1 MSWVYKTGIRMR
13 NQILKIQKK
22 TSFLLTVFITL
33 VALLV
38 SATPTFTPTAFATN
52 CSPITGGSIT
62 DNGDGN
68 WLLRWNPLPDT
79 TDIVYLIIFAKSGDV
94 YLDWYGYGD
103 GYILIPY
110 PYVAPTASSLL
121 ISKSSLISLM
131 NLRGVTNLDLS
142 VRKDNPVVNCNP
154 VTPLGQISLLAAPAF
169 TLSSTSETANAASA
183 VAGYTINSTGGAI
196 ASYSISPAVSNGLSF
211 STTTGLISGTPTA
224 QASAVTYTITATNA
238 TSTANATFSLTVNP
252 NPAIA
257 VAAAAEAARIAAVA
271 AEAARNAAAVAAQ
284 KQRELTE
291 ILSVIP
297 AIAGL
302 AFNLAVLT
310 TYLFAPEKSFLPK
323 VLSPKMINTKSL
335 VYLKATNMKSK
346 DVDVFVSE
354 NSLEPVKPSTQISP
368 FYVEQ
373 ENKKTLKVKTG
384 KSLFLVAPPAKKIQY
399 TIKFPKG
406 ASADLV
412 NAQPR
417 KQASAILQGV
427 RFTKKGTYQ
436 LSVKT
441 ESDKFRMTVIVS

>member
-1 MSWVYKTGIRMR
+1 MQYKFLNSRG
-13 NQILKIQKK
+13 KP
-22 TSFLLTVFITL
+22 SFLLTVFITL
-33 VALLV
+33 GALLL

-52 CSPITGGSIT
+52 CSAITGGSIS

-68 WLLRWNPLPDT
+68 WLLSWDPLPDT
-79 TDIVYLIIFAKSGDV
+79 TDIVYLIIFVKSGDQ
-94 YLDWYGYGD
+94 YLDWYDNGD
-103 GYILIPY
+103 GYTLIPY
-110 PYVAPTASSLL
+110 PFVAPTASSVLV
-121 ISKSSLISLM
+121 SKSSLISLM
-131 NLRGVTNLDLS
+131 NLRGVQNLDLS

-154 VTPLGQISLLAAPAF
+154 VTFLGQINLLAAPAF
-169 TLSSTSETANAASA
+169 TLSSISETANAASA
-183 VAGYTINSTGGAI
+183 VSGYTINSTGGAI
-196 ASYSISPAVSNGLSF
+196 ASYSISPTISNGLSF

-257 VAAAAEAARIAAVA
+257 AAAAAEAARIAASA
-271 AEAARNAAAVAAQ
+271 AEAARNAAAAAAQ

-310 TYLFAPEKSFLPK
+310 TYLFAPEKSFLSKVPK
-323 VLSPKMINTKSL
+323 PKMINTKSL
-335 VYLKATNMKSK
+335 VYLKATHMKNK

-354 NSLEPVKPSTQISP
+354 NSLEPVKPSTEISP
-368 FYVEQ
+368 IYVKQ
-373 ENKKTLKVKTG
+373 ENKKTLKIKTG

-406 ASADLV
+406 VSADLV

-417 KQASAILQGV
+417 KQTLAILQGV

-441 ESDKFRMTVIVS
+441 EQETFQLTAIVS

>member
-1 MSWVYKTGIRMR
+1 MHHEFVNSR
-13 NQILKIQKK
+13 KK
-22 TSFLLTVFITL
+22 TSFLVTVFITL
-33 VALLV
+33 GALFL
-38 SATPTFTPTAFATN
+38 STTPTFTSTAFATN
-52 CSPITGGSIT
+52 CSAITGGSIS

-68 WLLRWNPLPDT
+68 WLMTWDPLPDT
-79 TDIVYLIIFAKSGDV
+79 SNIAYLIIFAKSGDGV
-94 YLDWYGYGD
+94 QSWYNNGD
-103 GYILIPY
+103 GFSWTWPDTVL
-110 PYVAPTASSLL
+110 PTASSFLL
-121 ISKSSLISLM
+121 SKSTAITFM
-131 NLRGVTNLDLS
+131 NLNGIQNIDFS

-154 VTPLGQISLLAAPAF
+154 VTYLGRISLLAAPAF
-169 TLSSTSETANAASA
+169 TLSRTSETANAASA
-183 VAGYTINSTGGAI
+183 ISGYTINSTGGTI
-196 ASYSISPAVSNGLSF
+196 ASYSISPAISNGLSF
-211 STTTGLISGTPTA
+211 STTTGLISGIPTA

-257 VAAAAEAARIAAVA
+257 AAAA
-271 AEAARNAAAVAAQ
+271 AEAARNAAALAAQ

-302 AFNLAVLT
+302 ALNLAILT
-310 TYLFAPEKSFLPK
+310 TAWLAPKKL
-323 VLSPKMINTKSL
+323 LSPKVFNPKTININSL
-335 VYLKATNMKSK
+335 VYLKAKNMHKK

-354 NSLEPVKPSTQISP
+354 NSVEPVKPTTQISP
-368 FYVEQ
+368 IYIKQ

-384 KSLFLVAPPAKKIQY
+384 KAVFLVAPPAKKIQY

-412 NAQPR
+412 NAQPS
-417 KQASAILQGV
+417 KQTSTILQGV

-441 ESDKFRMTVIVS
+441 ESDKFRMTVIVV

>member
-1 MSWVYKTGIRMR
+1 
-13 NQILKIQKK
+13 
-22 TSFLLTVFITL
+22 LL
-33 VALLV
+33 AWD
-38 SATPTFTPTAFATN
+38 A
-52 CSPITGGSIT
+52 
-62 DNGDGN
+62 
-68 WLLRWNPLPDT
+68 LPDT
-79 TDIVYLIIFAKSGDV
+79 SNIAYLIIFAKSGDV
-94 YLDWYGYGD
+94 YLEWYGYGD

-121 ISKSSLISLM
+121 VSKSSLISLM
-131 NLRGVTNLDLS
+131 NLRGVQNLDLS

-154 VTPLGQISLLAAPAF
+154 VTPLGQISLLAAPAI
-169 TLSSTSETANAASA
+169 TLSSISETANAASA

-238 TSTANATFSLTVNP
+238 TSTASATFTLTVNP
-252 NPAIA
+252 NPAI
-257 VAAAAEAARIAAVA
+257 AAAAEAARIAAA
-271 AEAARNAAAVAAQ
+271 AEAARIAAAAEAARIAAAAAQ

-291 ILSVIP
+291 ILSLIP

-323 VLSPKMINTKSL
+323 VLNPKMINTKSL
-335 VYLKATNMKSK
+335 VYLKATDMKSR

-412 NAQPR
+412 NAQPS
-417 KQASAILQGV
+417 KQTSTILQGV

-441 ESDKFRMTVIVS
+441 ESDKFQMTVIVI

>member
-1 MSWVYKTGIRMR
+1 MSWVYKTGIKMR
-13 NQILKIQKK
+13 KQILKIQKK
-22 TSFLLTVFITL
+22 TSFLLTMFITL

-52 CSPITGGSIT
+52 CSAITGGSIT

-68 WLLRWNPLPDT
+68 WLLAWDALPDT
-79 TDIVYLIIFAKSGDV
+79 SNIAYLIIFATSDAGDQS
-94 YLDWYGYGD
+94 WYNNGD
-103 GYILIPY
+103 GYIWTPY
-110 PYVAPTASSLL
+110 PYVSPSTTSRT
-121 ISKSSLISLM
+121 ISKSSVVSFANSNSLQSI
-131 NLRGVTNLDLS
+131 TFKI
-142 VRKDNPVVNCNP
+142 RKDNPAVNCNP
-154 VTPLGQISLLAAPAF
+154 LTTLGQINLLAAPAF
-169 TLSSTSETANAASA
+169 TLSSTSETANAGSA

-196 ASYSISPAVSNGLSF
+196 ASYSISPAISNGLSF

-238 TSTANATFSLTVNP
+238 TSTSNATFSLTVNP

-257 VAAAAEAARIAAVA
+257 AAAEAARIAAAA
-271 AEAARNAAAVAAQ
+271 AEAARNAAAAAAQ

-302 AFNLAVLT
+302 AFSLAVLT
-310 TYLFAPEKSFLPK
+310 NYLFAPEKSFLSK
-323 VLSPKMINTKSL
+323 ALNPKMINTKSL
-335 VYLKATNMKSK
+335 VYLKATNMKNK

-368 FYVEQ
+368 IYVKQ

-417 KQASAILQGV
+417 KQTSAILQGV

>member
-13 NQILKIQKK
+13 KQFLNIQKK
-22 TSFLLTVFITL
+22 TLFFLTVFVTL
-33 VALLV
+33 SSIVL

-68 WLLRWNPLPDT
+68 WLLAWDALPDT
-79 TDIVYLIIFAKSGDV
+79 SDIAYLIIFATSDAG
-94 YLDWYGYGD
+94 YQSWYNNGD
-103 GYILIPY
+103 GYIWIPF
-110 PYVAPTASSLL
+110 PYVSPSATSRT
-121 ISKSSLISLM
+121 ISKSSVVSFANSN
-131 NLRGVTNLDLS
+131 NLQSITFKI
-142 VRKDNPVVNCNP
+142 RKDNPAVNCNP
-154 VTPLGQISLLAAPAF
+154 LTTLGQINLLAAPDF

-183 VAGYTINSTGGAI
+183 IAGYTINSTGGAI
-196 ASYSISPAVSNGLSF
+196 TSYSISPAISNGLSF

-238 TSTANATFSLTVNP
+238 TSTSNATFSLTVNP

-257 VAAAAEAARIAAVA
+257 AAAAAEAARIAAAA
-271 AEAARNAAAVAAQ
+271 AEAARNAAAAAAQ

-302 AFNLAVLT
+302 ALNLAILT
-310 TYLFAPEKSFLPK
+310 NVWLAPKKLLSSKIFNPK
-323 VLSPKMINTKSL
+323 TININSL
-335 VYLKATNMKSK
+335 VYLKAKNMKSK

-354 NSLEPVKPSTQISP
+354 NSLETVKPSTQIYP
-368 FYVEQ
+368 IYVKQ
-373 ENKKTLKVKTG
+373 ENKKTLKIKTG

-399 TIKFPKG
+399 TIKFPRG

-412 NAQPR
+412 NARPS
-417 KQASAILQGV
+417 KQTSTVLQGV

-436 LSVKT
+436 LSVRT
-441 ESDKFRMTVIVS
+441 EREKFQMTVVVS

>member
-1 MSWVYKTGIRMR
+1 MSWVYKTGITMR

-22 TSFLLTVFITL
+22 TSFLSTVFITL

-52 CSPITGGSIT
+52 CSPITGGSIS

-68 WLLRWNPLPDT
+68 WLLSWDPLPDT

-94 YLDWYGYGD
+94 YLDWYGNGD
-103 GYILIPY
+103 GYTLIPY
-110 PYVAPTASSLL
+110 PFVAPTASSVLV
-121 ISKSSLISLM
+121 SKSSLIGLM
-131 NLRGVTNLDLS
+131 NLRGVQNLDLS

-154 VTPLGQISLLAAPAF
+154 VTFLGQINLLAAPAF
-169 TLSSTSETANAASA
+169 TLSSISETANAASA
-183 VAGYTINSTGGAI
+183 VSGYTINSTGGAI
-196 ASYSISPAVSNGLSF
+196 TSYSISPTLSNGLSF

-238 TSTANATFSLTVNP
+238 TSTANATFSLRVNP

-257 VAAAAEAARIAAVA
+257 AAAA
-271 AEAARNAAAVAAQ
+271 AEAARNAAAAAAQ

-310 TYLFAPEKSFLPK
+310 TSLFALEKSFLPK
-323 VLSPKMINTKSL
+323 VLKPKMINTKSL
-335 VYLKATNMKSK
+335 VYLKAKNMKNK
-346 DVDVFVSE
+346 DVDIFVSE
-354 NSLEPVKPSTQISP
+354 NSLEPVEPLTQISP
-368 FYVEQ
+368 IYIKQ
-373 ENKKTLKVKTG
+373 ENKKILKVKTG

-399 TIKFPKG
+399 IIKFPKG

-417 KQASAILQGV
+417 KQTSSILQGV

-436 LSVKT
+436 LSVNT
-441 ESDKFRMTVIVS
+441 ERDRFRITIIVS

>member
-1 MSWVYKTGIRMR
+1 MR
-13 NQILKIQKK
+13 KQFLNIQKK
-22 TSFLLTVFITL
+22 TLFFLTVSVTL
-33 VALLV
+33 ISIVL

-68 WLLRWNPLPDT
+68 WLLQWNPLPDT
-79 TDIVYLIIFAKSGDV
+79 SDIAYLIIFAKSGDV

-103 GYILIPY
+103 GYILIPD
-110 PYVAPTASSLL
+110 PYLAPTASSIL

-131 NLRGVTNLDLS
+131 NLRGVPNLDLS

-183 VAGYTINSTGGAI
+183 IAGYTINSTGGAI
-196 ASYSISPAVSNGLSF
+196 ASYSISPAISNGLSF

-224 QASAVTYTITATNA
+224 QASALTYTITATNA
-238 TSTANATFSLTVNP
+238 TSTSNATFSLTVNP

-257 VAAAAEAARIAAVA
+257 AAAAAEAARIAAAA
-271 AEAARNAAAVAAQ
+271 AEAARNAAAAAAQ

-302 AFNLAVLT
+302 ALNLAILT
-310 TYLFAPEKSFLPK
+310 NVWLAPKKLLSSKIFNPK
-323 VLSPKMINTKSL
+323 TININSL
-335 VYLKATNMKSK
+335 VYLKAKNMKSK

-368 FYVEQ
+368 IYVKQ

-384 KSLFLVAPPAKKIQY
+384 KSIFLVAPPAKKIQY
-399 TIKFPKG
+399 TINFPKG

-412 NAQPR
+412 KAQPR
-417 KQASAILQGV
+417 KQTSAILQGV